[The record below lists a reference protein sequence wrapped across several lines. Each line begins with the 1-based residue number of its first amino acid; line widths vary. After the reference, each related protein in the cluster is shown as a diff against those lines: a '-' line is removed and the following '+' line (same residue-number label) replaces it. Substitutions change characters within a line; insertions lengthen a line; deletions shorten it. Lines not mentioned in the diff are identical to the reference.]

1 MYDAVKKEF
10 QFMMDQG
17 ICRPSKSPW
26 SSPLHVVTKSS
37 GSIRPVGDYRRL
49 NAYQSQRFENVHLD
63 LVGPLP
69 PSQGNYYCLTMIDS
83 FTRWPEAMPIP
94 DMTAQT
100 VAQKFFEHWIAR
112 FGCPVRITTDQGR
125 QFESQW
131 PDRRVPPPIKDSFES
146 LQHRSVVCALPTL
159 LLGFRSVFKEDLQAT
174 TAELVYGKSLRLPG
188 EFFDPTP
195 GDASPKQLVDDLKRH
210 FAMMRPVPTSCHGQ
224 RTIFVHPHLNV
235 CSHVFVRHDGVRKP
249 LQASY
254 DGPYKVLVR
263 RQKTFDLEIR
273 GTSHTISIDRLK
285 PAFIIPPECSS
296 IPPAKQEASSTTK
309 CTKTLPA
316 ETSIVVPARQT
327 TRSGRQVRP
336 PRRYVHFQ

>member
-26 SSPLHVVTKSS
+26 SSPLHVVTKAQAAFDLWAN
-37 GSIRPVGDYRRL
+37 GLIEEFHHPL
-49 NAYQSQRFENVHLD
+49 KAALKAYS
-63 LVGPLP
+63 
-69 PSQGNYYCLTMIDS
+69 
-83 FTRWPEAMPIP
+83 
-94 DMTAQT
+94 
-100 VAQKFFEHWIAR
+100 
-112 FGCPVRITTDQGR
+112 TDQW
-125 QFESQW
+125 SA
-131 PDRRVPPPIKDSFES
+131 
-146 LQHRSVVCALPTL
+146 ALPTL

-195 GDASPKQLVDDLKRH
+195 VDASPKQLVEDLKHH
-210 FAMMRPVPTSCHGQ
+210 FATMRPVPTSCHGQ
-224 RTIFVHPHLNV
+224 RTIFVHPHLNE
-235 CSHVFVRHDGVRKP
+235 CSHVFVRHDGVHKP
-249 LQASY
+249 LQAPY

-263 RQKTFDLEIR
+263 RQKTFDLEIK
-273 GTSHTISIDRLK
+273 GASHTISIDRLK

-309 CTKTLPA
+309 CTKTLPV
-316 ETSIVVPARQT
+316 ETSIVVTARQT

-336 PRRYVHFQ
+336 PRCYVHFQ